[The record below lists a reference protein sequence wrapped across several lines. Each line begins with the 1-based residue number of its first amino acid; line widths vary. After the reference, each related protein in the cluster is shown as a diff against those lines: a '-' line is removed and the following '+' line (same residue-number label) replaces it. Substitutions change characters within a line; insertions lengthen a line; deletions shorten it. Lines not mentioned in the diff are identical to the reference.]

1 MAMSACF
8 IYHSNH
14 YRAQLSTVVRQRW
27 TEKQTK
33 EIADHYGNQRLS
45 GLSSTGP
52 FMAMPLGP
60 VRLPLSKV
68 TIHPVTS
75 ISDKRAER
83 KFVVLHFIF
92 WPFLLIKLHVRF
104 ESSKKLSLQKGLK
117 RMWYQSQTIVLK
129 DNRSVYSV
137 YVGFKQTFEWLNSSL
152 TGWDQ
157 ITFRRLLC
165 WVVFKI
171 SAQKFRMRF
180 ELGSNLNVTKSSL
193 RSLVV
198 APN

>member
-1 MAMSACF
+1 MF
-8 IYHSNH
+8 H
-14 YRAQLSTVVRQRW
+14 LSFKSLSSTTFHCRSPKMDGKEQ
-27 TEKQTK
+27 QTK

-60 VRLPLSKV
+60 VRLPPSKV

-117 RMWYQSQTIVLK
+117 RMCYQSQTIVLK
-129 DNRSVYSV
+129 RQSVYSV

-152 TGWDQ
+152 TGWDR
-157 ITFRRLLC
+157 ITFLRLLC

-171 SAQKFRMRF
+171 LAQKFRMRF
-180 ELGSNLNVTKSSL
+180 ECVSNFEVQICTQRRL
-193 RSLVV
+193 RYEVRW
-198 APN
+198 